1 MHACRIVLLLLHYFI
16 YFWTI
21 KYYIF
26 LKIIQVFGTVCVFDS
41 SDAGGVSGSSGA
53 DESCE
58 RGQSAR
64 SDGAAHQGS
73 GGRTQ
78 PHTQRSAGQSGSER
92 LQSHRAGTL
101 QTAVQ
106 RRAASTQ
113 ESGLQTGEVRG
124 MIGSLSCHL

>member
-1 MHACRIVLLLLHYFI
+1 MKDC
-16 YFWTI
+16 
-21 KYYIF
+21 K
-26 LKIIQVFGTVCVFDS
+26 VFGTVCVFDS

-53 DESCE
+53 DEGCE

-106 RRAASTQ
+106 RRAAPAQ

-124 MIGSLSCHL
+124 MMGVCPVIYKRLP